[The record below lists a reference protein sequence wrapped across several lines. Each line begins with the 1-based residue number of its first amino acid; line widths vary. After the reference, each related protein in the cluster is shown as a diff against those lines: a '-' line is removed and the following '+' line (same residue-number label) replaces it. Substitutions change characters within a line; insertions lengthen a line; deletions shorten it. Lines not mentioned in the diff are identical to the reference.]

1 MILFSVQ
8 LYVTYHAESGDV
20 GVGKNDITSILLFC
34 CVFLFSFASQ
44 YVVCFLWTIVLQD
57 FLVHVNVLIA
67 FIN

>member
-34 CVFLFSFASQ
+34 IGFFLLHLNMLFISCGLLFYKILLA
-44 YVVCFLWTIVLQD
+44 
-57 FLVHVNVLIA
+57 HVNVLIA
-67 FIN
+67 FS